1 MLVVSKARR
10 RINPPVQPPNLTPN
24 QRQVQNIVET
34 AFADLRPAAGSE
46 LVTQSLNSRNIQRVV
61 DSFPWDE
68 TTATLELSQEV
79 FSSTLL
85 ENIGKV
91 QPAPT
96 NIFTGMRF
104 DVTDPRATEWAKTQ
118 SARLVT
124 AVTDETK
131 DIIRQVV
138 SDAFTKNITVY
149 DTAKT
154 LRNVIGLN
162 NRQFESYMKFTE
174 TLGNNL
180 REQGLTG
187 RAFNEAFDK
196 MSTRQYDRMIKQRAE
211 MIARTE
217 ISMAENNGQYLGWQQ
232 AVEQGYADPK
242 SVKRWSTSTDER
254 TCIICRPMNG
264 MSVKWD
270 ESYPNGIFMPPA
282 HPMCRCAISLL
293 EPDSALAQNFMPP
306 ITPQFDPLTIAIPTL
321 TAIQPAVGTPA
332 MISIEDAV
340 AAANTSGARRQSA
353 FQYDAGDIENLNV
366 TVRPVKFNGSPHTE
380 LTFKLTPVAQKNLF
394 DQIKREGDKTKWEVS
409 KGVVIIDKKN
419 NKTEEVKFAKAE
431 KTKVQEESAGFSNV
445 GSEFVVSSVYRTGSS
460 NGTFTRYF
468 PDGTAIRVIK
478 DQDNL
483 FAFDG
488 LVRVMIPGK
497 ATQQQVEAAMRSV
510 GVKAN
515 RVPTAE
521 DILNLKANRIVAL
534 FEPDT
539 TLKYKAGSAAEMKTQ
554 QELANNI
561 LKKYGITLDDVGVEL
576 DDLGN
581 MKFFLPDNVVEKIM
595 SETKVVNFQHTIG
608 SLETV
613 EGIVDLILGGNLYST
628 TSRGLKG
635 INRRGISSQSDIGTG
650 GADYVFLT
658 PLYKKRTSPD
668 PGTMVFQPKP
678 ILRRTDWF
686 AWRSDAFGVRNPND
700 YRFANRLEELTKLDW
715 IEELKNGN
723 TFTGELMVQ
732 HSLSLD
738 ALEAFYVDLP
748 DDIIRI
754 LKRKGVTQIGG
765 KPIEKVILRATSV

>member
-321 TAIQPAVGTPA
+321 TAIQPAVSTPA

-340 AAANTSGARRQSA
+340 TAANTSGVRRQSA

-380 LTFKLTPVAQKNLF
+380 LTFKLTPAAQKNLI
-394 DQIKREGDKTKWEVS
+394 DQIKREGKKTKWEVD
-409 KGVVIIDKKN
+409 KGVVVIDKKTN
-419 NKTEEVKFAKAE
+419 TEEVKFTKPE
-431 KTKVQEESAGFSNV
+431 KVKVQVRRRTFDEESDFTASG
-445 GSEFVVSSVYRTGSS
+445 VYTSGSS
-460 NGTFTRYF
+460 NTTLTRYF

-478 DQDNL
+478 DQDEL

-521 DILNLKANRIVAL
+521 DILNLKANRVVAL

-539 TLKYKAGSAAEMKTQ
+539 TLKYKAGSVAEMKTQ
-554 QELANNI
+554 RELADTI
-561 LKKYGITLDDVGVEL
+561 LKKYGITLDDVGVEI

-581 MKFFLPDNVVEKIM
+581 IKFVLPDNVVEQIM
-595 SETKVVNFQHTIG
+595 DVTGIKNFQHVI
-608 SLETV
+608 SPQTV
-613 EGIVDLILGGNLYST
+613 DEIVNLILSGNLHST

-635 INRRGISSQSDIGTG
+635 INRRGISSQSDLRTG

-658 PLYKKRTSPD
+658 PLHSKGAIGD
-668 PGTMVFQPKP
+668 PGTMIFQPKP

-686 AWRSDAFGVRNPND
+686 AWRSDAYGVRNPND
-700 YRFANRLEELTKLDW
+700 WGFAERLQETTKLNW
-715 IEELKNGN
+715 IEELINAEKYV
-723 TFTGELMVQ
+723 GELMVQ

-738 ALEAFYVDLP
+738 ALEAFYVDEQVHAE
-748 DDIIRI
+748 IIRI
-754 LKRKGVTQIGG
+754 LKIKGVTQIGG
-765 KPIEKVILRATSV
+765 KPIEKVILRATRV